1 MTMDELNAK
10 EAEIRATLEAVV
22 SGDNQEA
29 DVDALAE
36 ELKGIN
42 EQRATIESEDAEKR
56 AQEEEEARKQA
67 AIEAEKDRQA
77 VENGAG
83 EIRDEFEQ
91 EEKRMEVSEIRNT
104 PEYLEAYANYI
115 RTGNNNEC
123 RTVLLSQNAPASGQL
138 PVPDM
143 VEATIKTAWEKNE
156 FLNKIR
162 KTYFRGNLRVP
173 FELSATGAWKH
184 VEGTTGLTEEEITIG
199 IVQLI
204 PANIK
209 KLVRVTDECIAMGGE
224 EFIRYIYDEVTYQI
238 LKELVKEI
246 IDKIDDAST
255 SNSSSAIGIPKVKV
269 APGVMV
275 LANAATNLSEDATD
289 LCVVLNRLTEAK
301 FNTAY
306 ASGQFAIDPFAG
318 FTKVYCSALP
328 AFDAANE
335 NDMYALVG
343 DLKAIQANYPEG
355 EGIVIKWDDN
365 TYAEDDIVKVVGRQ
379 YSGFGVTAPGRLV
392 KLTKPG
398 A

>member
-1 MTMDELNAK
+1 MENLIEKSVEELEARQ
-10 EAEIRATLEAVV
+10 AEIAGMSTEDVATEEIEARANELEAIKAEL
-22 SGDNQEA
+22 EA
-29 DVDALAE
+29 RALKAAE
-36 ELKGIN
+36 E
-42 EQRATIESEDAEKR
+42 A
-56 AQEEEEARKQA
+56 EARK
-67 AIEAEKDRQA
+67 A

-83 EIRDEFEQ
+83 EIKEERKQ
-91 EEKRMEVSEIRNT
+91 EEKKMEISEIRNS
-104 PEYLEAYANYI
+104 PEYLEGYANYL
-115 RTGNNNEC
+115 RTGNDNEC
-123 RTVLLSQNAPASGQL
+123 RTVLLTKNAPASGQL

-156 FLNKIR
+156 FLNKIK

-199 IVQLI
+199 IVQLV
-204 PANIK
+204 PHNVK

-224 EFIRYIYDEVTYQI
+224 EFIRYIYEEVTYQI

-246 IDKIDDAST
+246 IDVIDDAST
-255 SNSSSAIGIPKVKV
+255 SNGATAIGIPKVKV
-269 APGVMV
+269 APSVMA
-275 LANAATNLSEDATD
+275 LPNAATNLSEEATD
-289 LCVVLNRLTEAK
+289 LCVVMNRLSEAK

-306 ASGQFAIDPFAG
+306 ASANFAIDPFAG

-328 AFDAANE
+328 AYDTASE

-343 DLKAIQANYPEG
+343 DLKAVQANYPEG
-355 EGIVIKWDDN
+355 EGVIIKWDDMSE
-365 TYAEDDIVKVVGRQ
+365 AEDDIVKVVGRQ
-379 YSGFGVTAPGRLV
+379 YVGFGVTAPGRLV

>member
-1 MTMDELNAK
+1 MIDLTEKSVEELEARQ
-10 EAEIRATLEAVV
+10 AEIAGMETEGVETEEIEARAGELEAIQAELQARA
-22 SGDNQEA
+22 NA
-29 DVDALAE
+29 AAKAE
-36 ELKGIN
+36 E
-42 EQRATIESEDAEKR
+42 E
-56 AQEEEEARKQA
+56 
-67 AIEAEKDRQA
+67 RQA
-77 VENGAG
+77 VANGAG
-83 EIRDEFEQ
+83 EVKEEKQ
-91 EEKRMEVSEIRNT
+91 EEKKMEVSEIRNS

-115 RTGNNNEC
+115 RSGNDNEC
-123 RTVLLSQNAPASGQL
+123 RTVLLSKNAPASGQL

-143 VEATIKTAWEKNE
+143 VESTIKTAWEKNE
-156 FLNKIR
+156 FLNKVR

-238 LKELVKEI
+238 LKELVSEI

-255 SNSSSAIGIPKVKV
+255 SSGSTAVGIPKVKV

-289 LCVVLNRLTEAK
+289 LCVVMNRLTEAK

-306 ASGQFAIDPFAG
+306 ASGQFAINPFDG

-328 AFDAANE
+328 AYDAASE
-335 NDMYALVG
+335 NDMYALIG
-343 DLKAIQANYPEG
+343 DLKAVQVNYPEG
-355 EGIVIKWDDN
+355 EGIVVKWDDMSE
-365 TYAEDDIVKVVGRQ
+365 AEDDIVKVVGRQ

>member
-1 MTMDELNAK
+1 MDFNFSEMSPEQLEERKADLLK
-10 EAEIRATLEAVV
+10 EMETPEMAAEDLEARQAEVIAI
-22 SGDNQEA
+22 DKELENREA
-29 DVDALAE
+29 AEMKAE
-36 ELKGIN
+36 E
-42 EQRATIESEDAEKR
+42 D
-56 AQEEEEARKQA
+56 RK
-67 AIEAEKDRQA
+67 A

-83 EIRDEFEQ
+83 EIREEIKQ
-91 EEKRMEVSEIRNT
+91 EEKRMEISEIRNS

-115 RTGNNNEC
+115 RSGHDNEC

-156 FLNKIR
+156 FLNKIK

-209 KLVRVTDECIAMGGE
+209 KLVRVTDECITMGGE

-269 APGVMV
+269 APGLVV

-306 ASGQFAIDPFAG
+306 AAGQFAIDPFAG

-328 AFDAANE
+328 AYDTASE
-335 NDMYALVG
+335 NDMYAIVG
-343 DLKAIQANYPEG
+343 DLSAIQVNYPEG
-355 EGIVIKWDDN
+355 EGLVIKWDDMSES
-365 TYAEDDIVKVVGRQ
+365 EDDLVKVVGRQ